1 MRLLLQFSAT
11 YLRSTAATS
20 AIFNPAISY
29 FLFRHAVSKIP
40 LGATLGENIFLDN

>member
-1 MRLLLQFSAT
+1 MRLLSQFLAI
-11 YLRSTAATS
+11 YLRFTVVTS

-29 FLFRHAVSKIP
+29 FLFRHAVSKIL